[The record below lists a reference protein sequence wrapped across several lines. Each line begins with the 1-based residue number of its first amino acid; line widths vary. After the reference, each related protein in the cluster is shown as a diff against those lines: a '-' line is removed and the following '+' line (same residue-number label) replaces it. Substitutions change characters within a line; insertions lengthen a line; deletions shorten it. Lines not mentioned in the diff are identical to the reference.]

1 MRGEGKAMLSKS
13 GSRIVKTLLV
23 GVLIFVVSIVIP
35 KLLVSKGG
43 ASLLTTQGLELALAL
58 LAIAILDKGRFSDY
72 GFRLPRVA
80 RFSLWVLVKWVLIAL
95 AAMGMGAIATLAVS
109 LSGGSGN
116 PVVKQLSF
124 PQIVLFVW
132 VFSSIIEEILTR
144 GFIQGHLSP
153 LNEVGVG
160 MLVFRVSVPTL
171 AGALF
176 FAAMHLVL
184 LLSGAD
190 IPTTVI
196 IVIFTFSL
204 GLLAGHQRAKSGSL
218 IPAIILHALANVG
231 GMLGGIVFVLIA
243 IVTTGRLPEL

>member
-1 MRGEGKAMLSKS
+1 MVSKN
-13 GSRIVKTLLV
+13 GSRIAVTALI
-23 GVLIFVVSIVIP
+23 GVLIFVVSIVLP
-35 KLLVSKGG
+35 KLLVSEKVS
-43 ASLLTTQGLELALAL
+43 SLLTTQGLELVLAL
-58 LAIAILDKGRFSDY
+58 LAIGILGKGRFSDY
-72 GFRLPRVA
+72 GFRLPRIA
-80 RFSLWVLVKWVLIAL
+80 SFSLWVLVKWVLIAL
-95 AAMGMGAIATLAVS
+95 TAMGMGAIATLAIS

-124 PQIVLFVW
+124 PQIVLFIW

-153 LNEVGVG
+153 LNEMSVG
-160 MLVFRVSVPTL
+160 MLLFRVSVPTL

-176 FAAMHLVL
+176 FGAMHFAL

-190 IPTTVI
+190 ILTTVI

-218 IPAIILHALANVG
+218 IPAIILHALANIG
-231 GMLGGIVFVLIA
+231 GILGGIVFVLIT
-243 IVTTGRLPEL
+243 IVVTGKLPEF

>member
-1 MRGEGKAMLSKS
+1 MLSKS
-13 GSRIVKTLLV
+13 GSRIVTTLLV
-23 GVLIFVVSIVIP
+23 GALIFVVSIVLP
-35 KLLVSKGG
+35 KLLVFKGVS
-43 ASLLTTQGLELALAL
+43 SLLTTQGLELVLAL
-58 LAIAILDKGRFSDY
+58 LAIGVLGKGRFSDY
-72 GFRLPRVA
+72 GFRLPRIA
-80 RFSLWVLVKWVLIAL
+80 SFSLRVLAKWVLIAL
-95 AAMGMGAIATLAVS
+95 TAVGMGATATLAVS

-116 PVVKQLSF
+116 PVVKQLSL

-153 LNEVGVG
+153 LNEVSVG

-176 FAAMHLVL
+176 FGAMHFVL

-218 IPAIILHALANVG
+218 LPAIILHALANMG
-231 GMLGGIVFVLIA
+231 GILGGIVFVLIA
-243 IVTTGRLPEL
+243 IVTTGKLPEF